1 MQFKKWLFHSIG
13 LIILYL
19 TFWCLLIISGFL
31 KNHPDDELSNFL
43 PQSTKYAVRIYTN
56 NILKTCFEE
65 LFFYQKDE
73 TTQEKF
79 EEFAQKIISNTDSAF
94 TQTSTSK
101 EKFQG
106 IDLYND
112 IIFFEFLENK
122 TTYSG
127 ILCHV
132 TDSIKFSN
140 NSKDKNFIKL
150 CKESIGIILQHDQGR
165 TDQKS
170 LGQRALKI
178 LSFNG
183 SKKLNHKRNSPQ
195 ALLDIYLSVNNG
207 EQGISELKME
217 VNADPEKISI
227 VGNVNPSL
235 LKSNNTLSYHL
246 QPKNLNLYLKDIPEQ
261 MNLAIGKWFD
271 QNKFPKLEFEEMQI
285 NYEGLDIGFSTT
297 NLAVIPKFEA
307 IFKTKNKTKIREYL
321 SDTTILNAIGGKLDS
336 DFVSI
341 NSNQY
346 FFEQLDSC
354 SFYIG
359 NNHKPVYEKR
369 LITDPLSIR
378 GKLSHLTN
386 IQTGG
391 MDFLLNFV
399 PVYSSLNNYFLRI
412 ESFNL
417 KITEDIKQNHFE
429 ASMVFKPAHNAFFES
444 LLLLNDL
451 QELKTLMK

>member
-1 MQFKKWLFHSIG
+1 MQFKKWLFTSIG
-13 LIILYL
+13 LVILYL
-19 TFWCLLIISGFL
+19 TFWCLLKLSWLL

-56 NILKTCFEE
+56 NILKTCSEE
-65 LFFYQKDE
+65 LFFYQKDA
-73 TTQEKF
+73 TTQDKI
-79 EEFAQKIISNTDSAF
+79 EEFAHKVISKTDSAF
-94 TQTSTSK
+94 THTSNVK
-101 EKFQG
+101 DKLEG

-112 IIFFEFLENK
+112 MIFFEFSENR

-132 TDSIKFSN
+132 SDSLKFNKSGN
-140 NSKDKNFIKL
+140 NFVKLSKA
-150 CKESIGIILQHDQGR
+150 SIGIILQHDRDGVNPN
-165 TDQKS
+165 S
-170 LGQRALKI
+170 LTQIASKI

-195 ALLDIYLSVNNG
+195 ALLDIYLSVNDG
-207 EQGISELKME
+207 VQGKSELNME
-217 VNADPEKISI
+217 VSADPEKISI
-227 VGNVNPSL
+227 VGNVNPSI
-235 LKSNNTLSYHL
+235 LKSNTASSYHL
-246 QPKNLNLYLKDIPEQ
+246 QPKHLNICCKDIPEP
-261 MNLAIGKWFD
+261 MNLAIGQWFD

-285 NYEGLDIGFSTT
+285 NYEGIEIGLFAS
-297 NLAVIPKFEA
+297 NLALNPKFEA

-321 SDTTILNAIGGKLDS
+321 SDTTLLNAIGGKLDS

-359 NNHKPVYEKR
+359 NNLKPVYEKR

-378 GKLSHLTN
+378 GKLNHLTN

-391 MDFLLNFV
+391 MDFLLNIV

-412 ESFNL
+412 ESFNF
-417 KITEDIKQNHFE
+417 KITEDIRQNYFE
-429 ASMVFKPAHNAFFES
+429 ASMVFKPGHNAFFES